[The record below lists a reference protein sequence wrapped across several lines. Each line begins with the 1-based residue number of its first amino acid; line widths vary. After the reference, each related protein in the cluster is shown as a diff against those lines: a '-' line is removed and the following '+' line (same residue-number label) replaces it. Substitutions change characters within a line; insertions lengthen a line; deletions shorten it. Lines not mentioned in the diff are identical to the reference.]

1 MLSADGSVGSPHVRV
16 GHCQASIRNPCC
28 FLQQGFSFTWTLNSH
43 KFEAAPGI
51 HALTRHLGILPS
63 SRTLPVSA
71 GRRAGQCRA
80 RLVCGARVCVSSALT
95 LSALGRLTKS
105 LISGEPAVSQ
115 RQPVASERRPWDIAR
130 QALDLVTLRGFRRD
144 ARGYGFGTKAY
155 AKIRASLLACSIKRF
170 CVPSVTIV
178 PRPL

>member
-1 MLSADGSVGSPHVRV
+1 MAGSDLEHVRV
-16 GHCQASIRNPCC
+16 HSAGKRKPLLQK
-28 FLQQGFSFTWTLNSH
+28 QQGFS
-43 KFEAAPGI
+43 
-51 HALTRHLGILPS
+51 
-63 SRTLPVSA
+63 
-71 GRRAGQCRA
+71 
-80 RLVCGARVCVSSALT
+80 

-105 LISGEPAVSQ
+105 LVSGEPAVSQ
-115 RQPVASERRPWDIAR
+115 RQPVASERRPWDVAR